1 MAVILAKQT
10 KLKVTGLDIEP
21 EAIEAGRRHAQEQGV
36 ADRVSFVCA
45 DAHSLPF
52 PDNSANLIV
61 SKGTLPFLRDQVQA
75 IREVY
80 RVLKPGGVAF
90 LGGGFGRYTSAE
102 QKAQMG
108 GGMSEAWYGV
118 DAATASTGKAVFP
131 FPIVSYDV
139 IMTRTGIADYRV
151 IREGGNWVEIRK

>member
-1 MAVILAKQT
+1 
-10 KLKVTGLDIEP
+10 
-21 EAIEAGRRHAQEQGV
+21 
-36 ADRVSFVCA
+36 
-45 DAHSLPF
+45 
-52 PDNSANLIV
+52 V

-108 GGMSEAWYGV
+108 GGMSEQWYGV
-118 DAATASTGKAVFP
+118 SSTTAATGNGIFP
-131 FPIVSYDV
+131 FPIISYDV
-139 IMTRTGIADYRV
+139 VMTKAGIADYRV
-151 IREGGNWVEIRK
+151 VLEGGRWVEIRKRITP